1 MVKNKVVEIIE
12 LGRMSYKDCWD
23 YQQSLLDSIVEVK
36 IRNRNTSDKI
46 STSNYLI
53 WVEHSP
59 VYTIGNR
66 GNLDHLLLDKGQLK
80 SRGIEFF
87 KTNRGGDIT
96 YHGPGQIVC
105 YPILDLDN
113 FFTDLNRYLR
123 LIEQVIIDILAFYGI
138 IAVRSKGET
147 GVWIGGPLPRKI
159 CAIGIR
165 TSRWVTMH
173 GFALNV
179 NTELHYFDHI
189 IPCGITNKG
198 VTSIERELGATVNMT
213 EVKEK
218 LKMTLSQHFGILW
231 KES

>member
-1 MVKNKVVEIIE
+1 MMKNKVVEVIE

-36 IRNRNTSDKI
+36 IQNRNTNQKI
-46 STSNYLI
+46 PTSNYLI
-53 WVEHSP
+53 WVEHPP

-66 GNLDHLLLDKGQLK
+66 GNIDHLLLDREQLE
-80 SRGIEFF
+80 SRDIEFF

-105 YPILDLDN
+105 YPILDLEN
-113 FFTDLNRYLR
+113 FFTDISRYLR
-123 LIEQVIIDILAFYGI
+123 LLEQSIIDILALYDINGI
-138 IAVRSKGET
+138 RSEGET
-147 GVWIGGPLPRKI
+147 GVWIGGSLLRKI

-179 NTELHYFDHI
+179 NTELKYFDHI

-198 VTSIERELGATVNMT
+198 VTSIEREIGASVNMMK
-213 EVKEK
+213 VKEK
-218 LKMTLSQHFGILW
+218 LKMSLSQHFGIQW
-231 KES
+231 ES